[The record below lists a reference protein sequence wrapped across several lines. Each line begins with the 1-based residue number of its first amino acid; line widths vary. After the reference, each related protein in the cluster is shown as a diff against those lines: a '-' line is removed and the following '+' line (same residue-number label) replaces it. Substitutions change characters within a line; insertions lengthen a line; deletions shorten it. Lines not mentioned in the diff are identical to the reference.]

1 MILPVEVLGQP
12 AMRLRAPDGAQAVVL
27 LHGAHVVSWAPAGGV
42 ERLYCSPTAE
52 AGPGRSVRG
61 GVPVCW
67 PQFNLRGDLPG
78 VKHGFVRNRV
88 WQWDAAQSATRGGAA
103 IGVLRLTDDNATR
116 AIWPYAFEAELTI
129 VVGGGQLD
137 IELAI
142 TNPGEARMRFTGALH
157 SYLRVDDFRQAR
169 LAGLRGT
176 AYLDT
181 VIDADRL
188 QEMEPLGFA
197 DEIDRIY
204 WNAPAE
210 LVLQSGLGPLGIASE
225 GFADTVVW
233 NPWVEKC
240 AAMADMP
247 ANGWRHMLCIEA
259 AVARVPQTV
268 AAGEEWYGR
277 QTLVAV

>member
-1 MILPVEVLGQP
+1 MITPVEVLGQP
-12 AMRLRAPDGAQAVVL
+12 AMRLRAPDGAEATVL
-27 LHGAHVVSWAPAGGV
+27 LYGAHVVSWVPAGGV
-42 ERLYCSPTAE
+42 ERLYLSPTATT
-52 AGPGRSVRG
+52 ANGQSVRG
-61 GVPVCW
+61 GIPVCW

-78 VKHGFVRNRV
+78 VKHGFVRNRL
-88 WQWDAAQSATRGGAA
+88 WQWDAEQSATRGGAA
-103 IGVLRLTDDNATR
+103 IGVLKFTDTDATR
-116 AIWPYAFEAELTI
+116 ALWPHAFEAELTI

-142 TNPGEARMRFTGALH
+142 TNPGEAPFQFTGALH

-225 GFADTVVW
+225 GFADAVVW
-233 NPWVEKC
+233 NPG
-240 AAMADMP
+240 AAKARALPDLP
-247 ANGWRHMLCIEA
+247 DDGWLDYLCVEA
-259 AVARVPQTV
+259 AAIGTPVTV
-268 AAGEEWYGR
+268 EPGDTWTGR
-277 QTLVAV
+277 QTLSV

>member
-1 MILPVEVLGQP
+1 MITPVEVLGQP
-12 AMRLRAPDGAQAVVL
+12 AMRLRAPDGAEATVL
-27 LHGAHVVSWAPAGGV
+27 LYGAHVVSWVPAGGV
-42 ERLYCSPTAE
+42 ERLYLSPTATT
-52 AGPGRSVRG
+52 ANGQSVRG
-61 GVPVCW
+61 GIPVCW

-78 VKHGFVRNRV
+78 VKHGFVRNRL
-88 WQWDAAQSATRGGAA
+88 WQWDAEQSATRGGAA
-103 IGVLRLTDDNATR
+103 IGVLKFTDTDETR
-116 AIWPYAFEAELTI
+116 ALWPHAFEAELTI

-142 TNPGEARMRFTGALH
+142 TNPGEAPFQFTGALH

-225 GFADTVVW
+225 GFADAVVW
-233 NPWVEKC
+233 NPG
-240 AAMADMP
+240 AAKAAALPDLP
-247 ANGWRHMLCIEA
+247 DDGWLDYLCVEA
-259 AVARVPQTV
+259 AAIGTPVTV
-268 AAGEEWYGR
+268 EPGDTWTGR
-277 QTLVAV
+277 QTLSV

>member
-1 MILPVEVLGQP
+1 MITPVEVLGQP
-12 AMRLRAPDGAQAVVL
+12 AMRLRAPDGAEATVL
-27 LHGAHVVSWAPAGGV
+27 LYGAHVVSWVPAGGV
-42 ERLYCSPTAE
+42 ERLYCSPTATT
-52 AGPGRSVRG
+52 ADRQSVRG
-61 GVPVCW
+61 GIPVCW

-78 VKHGFVRNRV
+78 VKHGFVRNRL
-88 WQWDAAQSATRGGAA
+88 WQWDAEQSATRGGAA
-103 IGVLRLTDDNATR
+103 IGVLKFTDTDETR
-116 AIWPYAFEAELTI
+116 ALWPHAFEAELTV

-137 IELAI
+137 VELAI
-142 TNPGEARMRFTGALH
+142 TNPGDAPFQFTGALH

-225 GFADTVVW
+225 GFADAVVW
-233 NPWVEKC
+233 NPG
-240 AAMADMP
+240 AAKARALPDLP
-247 ANGWRHMLCIEA
+247 DDGWLDYLCVEA
-259 AVARVPQTV
+259 AAIGTPVTV
-268 AAGEEWYGR
+268 EPGDTWTGR
-277 QTLVAV
+277 QTLSV

>member
-1 MILPVEVLGQP
+1 MITPVEVLGQP
-12 AMRLRAPDGAQAVVL
+12 AMRLRAPDGAEATVL
-27 LHGAHVVSWAPAGGV
+27 LYGAHVVSWVPAGGV
-42 ERLYCSPTAE
+42 ERLYCSPTATT
-52 AGPGRSVRG
+52 ADRQSVRG
-61 GVPVCW
+61 GIPVCW

-78 VKHGFVRNRV
+78 VKHGFVRNRL
-88 WQWDAAQSATRGGAA
+88 WQWDAEQSATRSGAA
-103 IGVLRLTDDNATR
+103 IGVLKFTDTDETR
-116 AIWPYAFEAELTI
+116 ALWPHAFEAELTV
-129 VVGGGQLD
+129 VVGGDQLD
-137 IELAI
+137 VELAI
-142 TNPGEARMRFTGALH
+142 TNPGEAPFQFTGALH

-225 GFADTVVW
+225 GFADAVVW
-233 NPWVEKC
+233 NPG
-240 AAMADMP
+240 AAKARALPDLP
-247 ANGWRHMLCIEA
+247 DDGWLDYLCVEA
-259 AVARVPQTV
+259 AAIGTAVTV
-268 AAGEEWYGR
+268 EPGDTWTGR
-277 QTLVAV
+277 QTLSV

>member
-1 MILPVEVLGQP
+1 MITPVEVLGQP
-12 AMRLRAPDGAQAVVL
+12 AMRLRAPDGAEATVL
-27 LHGAHVVSWAPAGGV
+27 LYGAHVVSWVPAGGV
-42 ERLYCSPTAE
+42 ERLYLSPTAV
-52 AGPGRSVRG
+52 AGLGQSVRG
-61 GVPVCW
+61 GIPVCW

-88 WQWDAAQSATRGGAA
+88 WRWDAEQSATRGGAA
-103 IGVLRLTDDNATR
+103 IGVLRLSDDHDTR
-116 AIWPYAFEAELTI
+116 ALWPYAFEAELTI
-129 VVGGGQLD
+129 VVDGGQLD

-225 GFADTVVW
+225 GFADAVVW
-233 NPWVEKC
+233 NPG
-240 AAMADMP
+240 AAKAAALPDLPAD
-247 ANGWRHMLCIEA
+247 GWLDYLCVEA
-259 AVARVPQTV
+259 AAIGTPVVVEPGDT
-268 AAGEEWYGR
+268 WTGR
-277 QTLVAV
+277 QTLSV